1 VPERLVYPQQE
12 GGSGTVNRKTGSE
25 AGREMNNGTDWRED
39 VRIALTIFGVLFLV
53 ALAAAL
59 SVQSLLRY

>member
-1 VPERLVYPQQE
+1 
-12 GGSGTVNRKTGSE
+12 
-25 AGREMNNGTDWRED
+25 MNSGTDWRED

-59 SVQSLLRY
+59 GVQGLLRY

>member
-1 VPERLVYPQQE
+1 MYPQQE
-12 GGSGTVNRKTGSE
+12 GGSGTVGRKTGSE

-59 SVQSLLRY
+59 SVQGLLRY